1 MMNFKEEALKI
12 KDEIINIRRDFHAH
26 PELGFEEY
34 RTSAKIKEFL
44 DKENIPYKEVAGTG
58 VCAIIKGKYA
68 GKTIAL
74 RSDMDAL
81 PINEKNTCDYA
92 SKESGKM
99 HACGHDG
106 HLAILLGAAKI
117 LNKYKE
123 QLKGNIKLL
132 FEPAEETVGGAS
144 YMIKEGVL
152 ENPYVDAVLGL
163 HVTEDLDVGKIK
175 VKNGVVNAASNPFT
189 ITVKGK
195 GGHGAAPHAT
205 IDPIVMASHLV
216 LALQPIVSREISP
229 ANPAVITVG
238 SIHGGS
244 AQNIIPDEVQLR
256 GIIRTMTKED
266 REYATKRLEE
276 VVKGITTTFRGKYS
290 IDIEE
295 SYPCLYNDDT
305 MVELLREN
313 AKKVINEENVTIQ
326 KSASMGVESFAYFA
340 NERPAVFYFLGA
352 RNSEKGIV
360 SPAHNALF
368 NIDEDCIPIGIAIQ
382 CQTAFDY
389 LTRE

>member
-58 VCAIIKGKYA
+58 VCAIIKGKHA

-152 ENPYVDAVLGL
+152 ENPHVDAVLGL

-352 RNSEKGIV
+352 RNIEKGIV